1 MNNKLDPLQ
10 HFKSEADEYLFA
22 NLHFDSLMKER
33 VMRSLSAENK
43 RFSMKDRLGP
53 RWVKCSVSVITA
65 AVVASVIFFS
75 WPDLQQETIVSQPNI
90 VQPMEGTIEGT
101 STPLQTFG
109 TYNQPEESD
118 LIGQPTQQF
127 QLKSLEDAIAW
138 YGDQLLTPSYTPDH
152 FQLNN
157 IHAHG
162 KSKELADTISL
173 TYIFDDRS
181 YDIIQQKLVS
191 PVSSPF
197 EEKVDIHG
205 FEAYMTIQSN
215 AAFIQWYADGVQY
228 TVSGM
233 ISKEEA
239 LLIARSL
246 YE

>member
-22 NLHFDSLMKER
+22 NLHFDSLLKER
-33 VMRSLSAENK
+33 VLHSLSAENK
-43 RFSMKDRLGP
+43 RYSMKELLRP
-53 RWVKCSVSVITA
+53 RWVKWSVSVITA

-75 WPDLQQETIVSQPNI
+75 LPDLKQETIVSQPNI
-90 VQPMEGTIEGT
+90 VQPTEGAIEGT

-118 LIGQPTQQF
+118 SIGLPTQQF
-127 QLKSLEDAIAW
+127 QLKSVEDAVTW

-162 KSKELADTISL
+162 KSRELADTISL

-181 YDIIQQKLVS
+181 YDIIQQKLVL
-191 PVSSPF
+191 PVSSSF

-205 FEAYMTIQSN
+205 IEASMTIQSD
-215 AAFIQWYADGVQY
+215 ASIIQWYTDGVQF